1 MTDART
7 AILSDLLCSGLT
19 GRELDAMV
27 TVLESLVDA
36 LTEPVWVCEPHE
48 AGPDTITVWAA
59 CDQIER
65 QLEH

>member
-1 MTDART
+1 MIDART
-7 AILSDLLCSGLT
+7 AILGDLLCSGLT
-19 GRELDAMV
+19 GRELDAMCDV
-27 TVLESLVDA
+27 LTVLVDA

-65 QLEH
+65 HL